1 MRQKRWF
8 EQAEITDM
16 EDVSDFEVPL
26 QSKIEIP
33 AELSEEEK
41 RGFEKLLHGGI
52 LGTYK
57 WEPPDK
63 PNFFIVM
70 SLPGEHYTKDVAIK
84 DPRASQL
91 MKLFKKMGILKEID
105 RTYYERY
112 NQTRVIYSLFD
123 TPNSLKESEEFA
135 DVSDYEEPPLRAETL
150 AKNWG
155 YHYNSAKGCS
165 PQDAAQRVCTKYGCT
180 IEDVCSALQDFYG
193 DDGKYFANIIKAQSQ
208 KGNFYEAE
216 EFEDVLGYEEPTRIA
231 KVRVTHSDPDFWW
244 RVGDILDVDVSYGRP
259 KYPEEIYKD
268 DEDEESKFNLKVS
281 WLDPDTRYFYV
292 PSTDDFIS
300 ENDIE
305 FSNHGIYQEQSMP
318 KKRWFE
324 ANEVDPESGYI
335 KEVPDEAEPEDEFG
349 FSDVAEYEP
358 GSREAALAIAAQP
371 NYVDALEA
379 FSTMYDRNRIDII
392 KLIPHGS
399 GTFEAWWTGAL
410 DPKDYEPGQLPSP
423 EKPITKEDIDNLASY
438 GGVGDNG
445 GEIFGLFMNSFYH
458 SRMGWKMDPETL
470 TYLVKRA
477 MRYAALGGM
486 DLEETFELEFPEI
499 FGEMSEEDITETL
512 KSPGIVAR
520 QVANAIRQ
528 RTTPER

>member
-1 MRQKRWF
+1 MSQKRWY
-8 EQAEITDM
+8 EHQDV
-16 EDVSDFEVPL
+16 ED
-26 QSKIEIP
+26 I
-33 AELSEEEK
+33 SE
-41 RGFEKLLHGGI
+41 
-52 LGTYK
+52 
-57 WEPPDK
+57 
-63 PNFFIVM
+63 
-70 SLPGEHYTKDVAIK
+70 
-84 DPRASQL
+84 
-91 MKLFKKMGILKEID
+91 
-105 RTYYERY
+105 
-112 NQTRVIYSLFD
+112 FD
-123 TPNSLKESEEFA
+123 TP
-135 DVSDYEEPPLRAETL
+135 
-150 AKNWG
+150 
-155 YHYNSAKGCS
+155 
-165 PQDAAQRVCTKYGCT
+165 
-180 IEDVCSALQDFYG
+180 
-193 DDGKYFANIIKAQSQ
+193 
-208 KGNFYEAE
+208 
-216 EFEDVLGYEEPTRIA
+216 TRIE
-231 KVRVTHSDPDFWW
+231 KVRVTQTNPEAWW
-244 RVGDILDVDVSYGRP
+244 TEGDIIDIDVAHQP
-259 KYPEEIYKD
+259 KYPRDLYRPY
-268 DEDEESKFNLKVS
+268 EDEESKFNIKVS
-281 WLDPDTRYFYV
+281 WLDTNKKYFHI
-292 PSTDDFIS
+292 PSTDDFIAEDEVEPLS
-300 ENDIE
+300 
-305 FSNHGIYQEQSMP
+305 STYQEQSMP

-445 GEIFGLFMNSFYH
+445 GEVFGLFMNSFYH

>member
-1 MRQKRWF
+1 MHQKRWF
-8 EQAEITDM
+8 EQAEIADM
-16 EDVSDFEVPL
+16 ED
-26 QSKIEIP
+26 I
-33 AELSEEEK
+33 SE
-41 RGFEKLLHGGI
+41 F
-52 LGTYK
+52 
-57 WEPPDK
+57 EPPSVRNDEISGRWK
-63 PNFFIVM
+63 F
-70 SLPGEHYTKDVAIK
+70 YYY
-84 DPRASQL
+84 
-91 MKLFKKMGILKEID
+91 KKS
-105 RTYYERY
+105 T
-112 NQTRVIYSLFD
+112 
-123 TPNSLKESEEFA
+123 
-135 DVSDYEEPPLRAETL
+135 
-150 AKNWG
+150 
-155 YHYNSAKGCS
+155 S
-165 PQDAAQRVCTKYGCT
+165 PQDAAREVAHEFNIS
-180 IEDVCSALQDFYG
+180 IEDVCKALSEEGEEG
-193 DDGKYFANIIKAQSQ
+193 DEEASYFAPIIRIQAE
-208 KGNFYEAE
+208 KGKFFDTLEENAE
-216 EFEDVLGYEEPTRIA
+216 GDLSGVDEFEDVSGYEEPTRIA